1 MNFIFR
7 QRSLLYLSFFC
18 SSSRNSLTRV
28 LGDIFN
34 LTHFLLVSHLRASI
48 VKDLSLLSAELS
60 ALTSSPSASVAK
72 SISFNLRKSSSSRP
86 FINISAR
93 THSPGFIDA
102 RCPPNFITSLTFFA
116 LRLSRPNRL
125 AIAARSSATVVL
137 VISLSSI
144 GMGLSTPSWVTKAFR
159 GVGLGGSG
167 FSTFSFSTF
176 SFSTFSELA
185 SLVVSTI
192 GVGSSAF
199 STAFSSFTFSS
210 LTIAG
215 SFMLSRM

>member
-28 LGDIFN
+28 FGDIFN

-176 SFSTFSELA
+176 SFST